1 MSEKI
6 KAMPGKSSK
15 TALVLS
21 ETDPAFR
28 KQVEAIEGADRL
40 SACFQCGTC
49 TADCPVS
56 RQTEEFHPRII
67 ARMAKLGAK
76 NELFGGDTLWLCA
89 NCYTCYEKCP
99 EDVKLTEII
108 VALRNLAVRE
118 GHVHPAFKA
127 QMELIANKGAVY
139 EVTEIENE
147 LRETLGLPLIPAANA
162 KDVRTIMKKTGFD
175 KLTGIDLESE

>member
-1 MSEKI
+1 MSEDVE
-6 KAMPGKSSK
+6 APRGSSK

-21 ETDPAFR
+21 ETDPNFR
-28 KQVEAIEGADRL
+28 KQVEAIEGAERL
-40 SACFQCGTC
+40 DLCFQCGTC

-56 RQTEEFHPRII
+56 RRTDEFHPRII

-76 NELFGGDTLWLCA
+76 NELLGGDALWLCA

-118 GHVHPAFKA
+118 GHIHPAFKA
-127 QMELIANKGAVY
+127 QMELIANKGAIY
-139 EVTEIENE
+139 EVTEVENE
-147 LRETLGLPLIPAANA
+147 FRETLGLPLLPAANT
-162 KDVRTIMKKTGFD
+162 KDLQTIMKKTGFD
-175 KLTGIDLESE
+175 KLTGIDLGGE